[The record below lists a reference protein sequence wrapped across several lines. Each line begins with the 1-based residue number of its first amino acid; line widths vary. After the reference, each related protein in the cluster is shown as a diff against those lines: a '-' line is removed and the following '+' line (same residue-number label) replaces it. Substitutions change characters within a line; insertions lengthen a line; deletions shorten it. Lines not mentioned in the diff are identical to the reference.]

1 MKPQN
6 FLFFLGMNTNCTLA
20 QIGAVLQERQRFLV
34 VSHFRPDGDAIGCS
48 LAMGLCLQQL
58 GKDVTVWNEDGLP
71 ERFAF
76 LPGSTL
82 VTQPPEVPVAFDVV
96 VVLDTAVRERV
107 GARTLAVIAPGALWL
122 NLDHHVSND
131 RKGDLVYV
139 DTSAPAAGQI
149 LFELFEQ
156 CSLPLGRDIAD
167 SLYAAIST
175 DTGSFQYPSTTAR
188 TYEIAAALVR
198 EGVAVGGI
206 NQSLYENCPRR
217 RLELQRALYDVLR
230 FDFGDRV
237 ASFALTQAVA
247 SQLGAIPDDTE
258 GLIEGIRR
266 VEGVLVAVFFE
277 ELSADMVRISLR
289 SKDVRMD
296 VCKICAEFGGGGHI
310 LAAGARIAGTLSTVQ
325 ERVFAVIARHL
336 EALPKV

>member
-1 MKPQN
+1 
-6 FLFFLGMNTNCTLA
+6 MNTNCTLA

-107 GARTLAVIAPGALWL
+107 GARTLAAIAPGALWL

-156 CSLPLGRDIAD
+156 CS
-167 SLYAAIST
+167 
-175 DTGSFQYPSTTAR
+175 F
-188 TYEIAAALVR
+188 
-198 EGVAVGGI
+198 
-206 NQSLYENCPRR
+206 
-217 RLELQRALYDVLR
+217 
-230 FDFGDRV
+230 
-237 ASFALTQAVA
+237 
-247 SQLGAIPDDTE
+247 
-258 GLIEGIRR
+258 
-266 VEGVLVAVFFE
+266 
-277 ELSADMVRISLR
+277 SLR
-289 SKDVRMD
+289 
-296 VCKICAEFGGGGHI
+296 
-310 LAAGARIAGTLSTVQ
+310 
-325 ERVFAVIARHL
+325 RHL
-336 EALPKV
+336 DGHWFFPVSEHDGSHV

>member
-1 MKPQN
+1 
-6 FLFFLGMNTNCTLA
+6 MNTNCTLA
-20 QIGAVLQERQRFLV
+20 EIRAVLQERQRFLV
-34 VSHFRPDGDAIGCS
+34 ISHFRPDGDAIGCS
-48 LAMGLCLQQL
+48 LAMGLFLQKL

-71 ERFAF
+71 ERFDF
-76 LPGSTL
+76 LPGSSL
-82 VTQPPEVPVAFDVV
+82 VTPSPEAPVAFEVV

-107 GARTLAVIAPGALWL
+107 GARTLGAIAPGALWL

-156 CSLPLGRDIAD
+156 SGLPLGRDIAEA
-167 SLYAAIST
+167 LYVAIST

-198 EGVAVGGI
+198 EGVSVGSV
-206 NQSLYENCPRR
+206 NQSLYERCPRR

-237 ASFALTQAVA
+237 ASFALTQAMA
-247 SQLGAIPDDTE
+247 AKIGAIPDDTE
-258 GLIEGIRR
+258 GLIESIRK

-277 ELSADMVRISLR
+277 ELSADMIRISMR

-296 VCKICAEFGGGGHI
+296 VCKICGEFGGGGHI
-310 LAAGARIAGTLSTVQ
+310 LASGARISGTLSEVQ
-325 ERVFAVIARHL
+325 ERVLSAIARHL
-336 EALPKV
+336 EALPTL